1 MAGEFLFLV
10 AFNIPLQMEKI
21 SIRKE
26 FRERTTIQKVTE
38 KFTVRSNY
46 SQGKDSVCKGYDY
59 VE

>member
-26 FRERTTIQKVTE
+26 FRERTTIQEVTE
-38 KFTVRSNY
+38 KFTVRRNY
-46 SQGKDSVCKGYDY
+46 S
-59 VE
+59 